1 MATVKL
7 TRATWVN
14 HEASRVQGMLVC
26 CPAMKEGMPATK
38 LLEWIKYTSKGSI
51 GADWTAQDIQDIRD
65 KLVAD
70 GVIEIIQ

>member
-7 TRATWVN
+7 TRTIWID
-14 HEASRVQGMLVC
+14 HQASCVQGMLLC
-26 CPAMKEGMPATK
+26 CPAMKAGMLGAD
-38 LLEWIKYTSKGSI
+38 LLKWIRYSSKQSI
-51 GADWTAQDIQDIRD
+51 GVDWTAQDMQDIRD

>member
-1 MATVKL
+1 MATIKL
-7 TRATWVN
+7 ARATWVN
-14 HEASRVQGMLVC
+14 HEASRVQGMLLC
-26 CPAMKEGMPATK
+26 CAAMKEGMPAAD
-38 LLEWIKYTSKGSI
+38 LLKWIKYTSKQSI